1 MDIFSLTLNIIL
13 EVLNKTQYICD
24 EPPITNEQFFF
35 LHPITGT
42 MGSNNNKI
50 TCACLRFASDFI
62 HLEAYNN

>member
-1 MDIFSLTLNIIL
+1 M
-13 EVLNKTQYICD
+13 CD

-62 HLEAYNN
+62 HLEAYNNSNYKNELP